1 MDLLRK
7 ISTKVIRQDEQ
18 QLKHELFQTIDTFL
32 NVDRER
38 PSGTIVAFDLSW
50 VETSGRSLSVA
61 WKTGSTLKAMEVDDG
76 EGVGFKR
83 SPTAVKGKMKPE
95 EIIARGREVLEERGT
110 KLPHD
115 LLRTMW
121 TCLGGGGPGAR

>member
-7 ISTKVIRQDEQ
+7 ISTKVIRQDEHQ
-18 QLKHELFQTIDTFL
+18 VKHELFQTIDTFL

-38 PSGTIVAFDLSW
+38 PSGEIIAFDLSW
-50 VETSGRSLSVA
+50 AETTGRSLSVT
-61 WKTGSTLKAMEVDDG
+61 WKRGGTLKAMEVDDG

-95 EIIARGREVLEERGT
+95 AIIALGREVLDQRGT

-121 TCLGGGGPGAR
+121 ACMGQGGPGAR